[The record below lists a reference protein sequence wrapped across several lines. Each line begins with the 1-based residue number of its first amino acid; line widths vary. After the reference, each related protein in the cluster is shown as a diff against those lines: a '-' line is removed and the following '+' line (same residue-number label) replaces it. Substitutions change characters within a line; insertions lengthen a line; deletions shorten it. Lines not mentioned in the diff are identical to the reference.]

1 MFYCNRYAKTPKL
14 MSELKA
20 GKALNVRAGEL
31 FSLSGLVK
39 ALMHKFQGV
48 IGYKNELHKYKNGVA
63 NTAFTHHVK
72 KTYAL
77 VESDYP
83 FNIRIDRTEKEFDIK
98 SIGHDD
104 FDGELKHNVSAHPKV
119 DRKTGEMM
127 AFGYDVE
134 GGCVHYSLINKMRK
148 VVSNLSIPITSPR
161 MIHDFAIT
169 ETYAIIPD
177 LPMELRPDLCAQ
189 GKFIFHFDQ
198 EKPARYGIMKRNCLN
213 PEAV

>member
-1 MFYCNRYAKTPKL
+1 
-14 MSELKA
+14 
-20 GKALNVRAGEL
+20 
-31 FSLSGLVK
+31 
-39 ALMHKFQGV
+39 MH
-48 IGYKNELHKYKNGVA
+48 IHKNGVA

-83 FNIRIDRTEKEFDIK
+83 FNIRIDRNEKDFDIK

-127 AFGYDVE
+127 AFGYDVINS
-134 GGCVHYSLINKMRK
+134 CVHYSVINKLRK
-148 VVSNLSIPITSPR
+148 VVSNLTIPITSAR

-169 ETYAIIPD
+169 ENYAIIPD
-177 LPMELRPDLCAQ
+177 LPMELRPDLCIK

-198 EKPARYGIMKRNCLN
+198 EKPARYGIMKRNSLN